1 MPRSVARHNDDHD
14 DDDWDDSDAADS
26 DEDDTITCPHC
37 RREIY
42 ADAVRCPH
50 CENYLSDDDEADK
63 NPDRKPWWI
72 GVGVAVCLY
81 IVYRWI
87 VG

>member
-1 MPRSVARHNDDHD
+1 MPRSFAHPDDE
-14 DDDWDDSDAADS
+14 DDWDEDGRADS
-26 DEDDTITCPHC
+26 AEDDTFTCPHC

-42 ADAVRCPH
+42 ADAVRCPY
-50 CENYLSDDDEADK
+50 CENYLSDEYEAEQ
-63 NPDRKPWWI
+63 NPARKPWWI